1 MLCNICAIYL
11 FLNACFQEQ
20 ETLAHAVHEMALN
33 NDVGWRKRL
42 RENVGRTI
50 AQFSLLPN
58 GKLLNCCV
66 NWQTTAQKAKLSKWR
81 LAKLTINYRN
91 FKLTWNAKTR
101 VDRVTI
107 ELALDYI
114 NSK

>member
-33 NDVGWRKRL
+33 NDAGWRKRL
-42 RENVGRTI
+42 KEKVGRTI

-66 NWQTTAQKAKLSKWR
+66 GKLLHK
-81 LAKLTINYRN
+81 KLIFPNGDWLN
-91 FKLTWNAKTR
+91 SALLTETSN
-101 VDRVTI
+101 
-107 ELALDYI
+107 
-114 NSK
+114 